1 MLIFFFKQKTAYEM
15 RISDWSSDVC
25 SSDLRGERRHGLGQ
39 ARHQPAAEGAKFAIL
54 DDQPELDRIEP
65 QPPEKI
71 RRAQLFGAKHR
82 LTISDQKVRKRR
94 VGQHRHMTEYV
105 VKHIGLFAVGD
116 LLGEAEEIGGG
127 KMTDRSEEKKS

>member
-1 MLIFFFKQKTAYEM
+1 M

-25 SSDLRGERRHGLGQ
+25 PSDL
-39 ARHQPAAEGAKFAIL
+39 AAEGAKFAIL

-71 RRAQLFGAKHR
+71 RRAQLFGAKPR
-82 LTISDQKVRKRR
+82 LTISDQKVRKGR

-105 VKHIGLFAVGD
+105 VKHIGQ
-116 LLGEAEEIGGG
+116 IGRASCRERVCQYF
-127 KMTDRSEEKKS
+127 KI